1 MKDFFKE
8 ILIYN
13 FEMNEKLIK
22 IFEKNYDKI
31 SEKAKLLFSHL
42 INAQNLWN
50 RIILSTDLVY
60 GV

>member
-13 FEMNEKLIK
+13 FEMNEKLIE
-22 IFEKNYDKI
+22 IFEKNSDKI

-42 INAQNLWN
+42 INA
-50 RIILSTDLVY
+50 
-60 GV
+60 